1 MFTSLGRRVCESVSM
16 AFFVT
21 LIVII
26 TGFGNSAFGRSA
38 FFPGESDRLLAQT
51 PGTTVFSPWQRPKS
65 CPTTTLNNCDLPET
79 ASGSAA
85 GTCSSGYAGT
95 CSYSCFRGNWTESSN
110 TCVVA
115 GCTLPWGGFLPD
127 GQSVTAYSTP
137 NPSGSCSSVSET
149 RTCVGGVL
157 SGSYTYGSCND
168 GCASQ
173 TYSWTIGGKTCSGTV
188 PALAHGG
195 GTTVTDSTEPTTGSR
210 TVTCQNGSL
219 TGSGG
224 SCVES
229 CALPWGGRIAHGQSV
244 VAYYYNGGGCY
255 NFCDYGVPQTR
266 TCNNGVLSGTATYQS
281 ACAAHYA
288 ACPN

>member
-1 MFTSLGRRVCESVSM
+1 MP
-16 AFFVT
+16 FFLT
-21 LIVII
+21 LIIVI
-26 TGFGNSAFGRSA
+26 TGFGNSAYGQSA
-38 FFPGESDRLLAQT
+38 AYPEESRRLFAQI

-65 CPTTTLNNCDLPET
+65 CPTTTINNCDLPET
-79 ASGSAA
+79 ASGAA
-85 GTCSSGYAGT
+85 TGTCSSGYTGT

-115 GCTLPWGGFLPD
+115 GCTLPWGGLLPI

-195 GTTVTDSTEPTTGSR
+195 STTVTDSTEPTTGSQ

-219 TGSGG
+219 NGSGG
-224 SCVES
+224 SCWES